1 MANLGSDLGLSRQF
15 SLEAQSRAIDACDD
29 PAELRRIAKTL
40 LNAWHMQA
48 DMTRHYGAQAMG
60 ITSRTP

>member
-1 MANLGSDLGLSRQF
+1 MH
-15 SLEAQSRAIDACDD
+15 QSRPQEALALSHALCGLVMVGDD